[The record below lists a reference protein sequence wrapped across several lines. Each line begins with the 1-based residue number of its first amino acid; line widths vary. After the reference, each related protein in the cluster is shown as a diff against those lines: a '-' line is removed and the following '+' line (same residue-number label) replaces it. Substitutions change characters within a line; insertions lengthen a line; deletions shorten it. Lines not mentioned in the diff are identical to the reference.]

1 MEIRPHCVLGL
12 HLEQQWELE
21 PVLNSG
27 QGALGEALVPYVPVG
42 CILALAAPRC
52 PVPVTMASAH
62 VHLLY
67 SSLRVLEPCPGLQPA
82 WLDPDNLPFAICRL
96 VSCFNLNGHSCP

>member
-21 PVLNSG
+21 PVLDSG

-42 CILALAAPRC
+42 CTLALTAPRC

-67 SSLRVLEPCPGLQPA
+67 SS
-82 WLDPDNLPFAICRL
+82 
-96 VSCFNLNGHSCP
+96 